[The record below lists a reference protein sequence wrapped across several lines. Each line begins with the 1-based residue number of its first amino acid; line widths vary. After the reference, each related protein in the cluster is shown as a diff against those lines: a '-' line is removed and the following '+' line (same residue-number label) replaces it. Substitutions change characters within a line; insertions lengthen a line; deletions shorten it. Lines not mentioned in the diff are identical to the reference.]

1 MTSNF
6 GPFFVLL
13 ILHNNDHITKDEY
26 WERNSSADV
35 LAKDGEMI
43 MDGYWSIKEY
53 RADEVVETFHI
64 FLSRI
69 WDC

>member
-53 RADEVVETFHI
+53 RADEVVETFQI
-64 FLSRI
+64 F
-69 WDC
+69 

>member
-1 MTSNF
+1 
-6 GPFFVLL
+6 
-13 ILHNNDHITKDEY
+13 LHNNDHITKDEY

-53 RADEVVETFHI
+53 RADEVVETFQI
-64 FLSRI
+64 F
-69 WDC
+69 